1 MRIDD
6 IEDAVLMNASVE
18 MVIISIYEQFTANFE
33 HGFPEDR
40 IIPFLNK
47 THALL
52 LSQAGE
58 QLPEMAPPYSLEK
71 YITHYIENIHLKGRA
86 FEMKYVPAALL
97 EVRKFYG
104 R

>member
-1 MRIDD
+1 MPERREQLGSLGMRIDD

-71 YITHYIENIHLKGRA
+71 YITAI
-86 FEMKYVPAALL
+86 P
-97 EVRKFYG
+97 
-104 R
+104 